1 MYIELKY
8 ATLINKKV
16 IIQVMENVVNLR
28 EKSDISHKIPVKKID
43 LNHIVGNLL
52 DALSAK
58 QKLVLSNRFGI
69 GNGGPK
75 TLEAIGKSL
84 NITRERVRQIEGD
97 AVKALIKAKRDE
109 NIEEIIS
116 LVGEITKENGGIM
129 EGRKLAKETFSRY
142 FQKNDYSQQETRILE
157 IIFLLAGLKKM
168 KANREI
174 KDAWASSDFDK
185 KYFKEVVDQLES
197 IFDSGKKILDSE
209 EVLKK
214 MDNSD
219 FSKTY
224 PSVKPEHILNIL
236 SVSKK
241 FEKNVFEDW
250 GKAKW
255 PLIRPRGVREKSTLV
270 LMKKGKPLHFREIS
284 RLIEEFKLSQKKV
297 HPQTVHNELIRDNR
311 FVLVG
316 RGTYALREWGY
327 EEGTVKDVIINLI
340 KSAGGFLSK
349 DKLFEGVLKK
359 RKVKKATIAV
369 NLADKKTFEKKVDG
383 YQLKLD

>member
-1 MYIELKY
+1 
-8 ATLINKKV
+8 
-16 IIQVMENVVNLR
+16 MENVVNLR

-43 LNHIVGNLL
+43 LNHIVGSLL

-69 GNGGPK
+69 GNGEPK

-109 NIEEIIS
+109 NIKEIIS
-116 LVGEITKENGGIM
+116 LVQEITGENGGIL

-142 FQKNDYSQQETRILE
+142 FQKNDYSQQEARILKV
-157 IIFLLAGLKKM
+157 IFLLAGLKKM

-185 KYFKEVVDQLES
+185 KYFKEVIDQLES
-197 IFDSGKKILDSE
+197 IFDSEKKILNSE

-214 MDNSD
+214 MDNSG
-219 FSKTY
+219 FSKKY
-224 PSVKPEHILNIL
+224 PSVKPDHILNFL
-236 SVSKK
+236 EVSKK
-241 FEKNVFEDW
+241 FEKNVFGDW

-297 HPQTVHNELIRDNR
+297 HPQTVHNELIRDRR

-316 RGTYALREWGY
+316 RGTYALREWGF
-327 EEGTVKDVIINLI
+327 EEGTVKDVIVNLI

-349 DKLFEGVLKK
+349 DKLYEGVLKK

-383 YQLKLD
+383 YQVKLD